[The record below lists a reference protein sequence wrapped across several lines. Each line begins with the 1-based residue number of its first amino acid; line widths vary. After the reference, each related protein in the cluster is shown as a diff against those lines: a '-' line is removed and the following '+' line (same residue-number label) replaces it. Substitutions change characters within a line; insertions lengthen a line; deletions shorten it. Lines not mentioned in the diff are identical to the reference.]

1 MTGPRSKQFLI
12 HLFFIALLA
21 TLAMASSFYQGITTG
36 NDFRQHF
43 QFAHTVH
50 GSLTSGEIYPGF
62 AASPNYGLGDIALR
76 FYPPLS
82 YYFLSVIYIVVG
94 NWYAAALACFWLI
107 FLIGGLGVY
116 LLASEEIQGARPLLA
131 AAIYIF
137 APYHLNEIYNNFL
150 FAEFAATAVLPFC
163 LLYISRLCRG
173 GGWRN
178 AAGLAVSY
186 ALLVLC
192 HLPLAIIGSVA
203 FVIFAA
209 FLLKK
214 ENFGRTLGYL
224 SISAA
229 GGLVL
234 SSFYWVR
241 MVLELGFVKHS
252 SPAYFAENFAFGQN
266 FLLKSANW
274 INFRDDI
281 LNLWLADLM
290 LFAMIA
296 IAIPS
301 TIYLIKNRNNLSGFQ
316 KAAAAGFFLAVFMT
330 TPLSAPVWNY
340 AGFLQKVQ
348 FPWRWLAMVSV
359 FGAIFAS
366 TGISRAADAMK
377 AGKGILLPFSLG
389 LVLVVFVFM
398 AVFIIKQASYVPP
411 ADFNIQIANIG
422 EVPSYEG
429 WWPVWAKESAL
440 AHKERV
446 SIAGRDVNIAS
457 WETTDRQFTVS
468 SGQAAAARLGAFYYP
483 HWKASVNNLPVPLF
497 PDEDGLISLPLPPEN
512 ASVRVYFEEPPINRA
527 AFYASAAAWVILL
540 TGLAL
545 FATGL
550 KDRLLRRRSIQI

>member
-1 MTGPRSKQFLI
+1 MTGPGSKQFLLA
-12 HLFFIALLA
+12 LFFIALLA
-21 TLAMASSFYQGITTG
+21 ALAMVSSFYQGITTG

-50 GSLTSGEIYPGF
+50 GSLTSGEIYPSF
-62 AASPNYGLGDIALR
+62 AAAPNYGLGDIALR

-82 YYFLSVIYIVVG
+82 YYLLSVVYIIVG
-94 NWYAAALACFWLI
+94 NWYAAALASFWLI
-107 FLIGGLGVY
+107 FFIGGIGVY

-150 FAEFAATAVLPFC
+150 FAEFAATAVIPFC
-163 LLYISRLCRG
+163 LLFISRLCRD

-192 HLPLAIIGSVA
+192 HLPLAIIGSAA
-203 FVIFAA
+203 FVVFAA

-214 ENFGRTLGYL
+214 ENFARTLGYL

-234 SSFYWVR
+234 SSFYWIR
-241 MVLELGFVKHS
+241 MVRELGFVKHS
-252 SPAYFAENFAFGQN
+252 SPAYFTENFAFSQN
-266 FLLKSANW
+266 FLFKPANW
-274 INFRDDI
+274 INFQDDI

-290 LFAMIA
+290 LFAMLA

-301 TIYLIKNRNNLSGFQ
+301 TIYLIKNRSNLSAFQ
-316 KAAAAGFFLAVFMT
+316 KAAATGFFLAVFMT
-330 TPLSAPVWNY
+330 TPLSYPIWNY

-366 TGISRAADAMK
+366 NGISRAADAMK
-377 AGKGILLPFSLG
+377 ASKGILLPFSLS
-389 LVLVVFVFM
+389 LLLVVFVFM

-411 ADFNIQIANIG
+411 ADFNTQIAHIG

-446 SIAGRDVNIAS
+446 SIAGRDVNIGS
-457 WETTDRQFTVS
+457 WETTDRKFAVS
-468 SGQAAAARLGAFYYP
+468 AGEGGAARVGTFYYP
-483 HWKASVNNLPVPLF
+483 HWKASVNNLPVQIS

-540 TGLAL
+540 TGLVA
-545 FATGL
+545 AGL
-550 KDRLLRRRSIQI
+550 KDRWPTRKSIQI